1 MRRRRSKARAAI
13 ALLSLVA
20 TTASAQPSGLT
31 TEGAPFLLLPIGA
44 RAVGMGQALVA
55 DPEGGTEELWWN
67 PAGLARSE
75 RREVAVHHYE
85 TIIGTGDVV
94 SILIPSSLLGVF
106 SISLYAL
113 DFGDSPVVDSLG
125 TEIGSL
131 LTRNVVYAATYG
143 TPIGGRMSAGITFKI
158 VQLRFDCTAGC
169 PSFSGTTSAL
179 DVGAQYDL
187 GFLVPM
193 SVGVAVRN
201 VGAPLQVND
210 SDQADPLPTRI
221 QIGVLYRVPGMDRYA
236 PETELKLT
244 GDVVDRLSMESP
256 APRVGAELSWRR
268 RAHLRGGYVFESA
281 RSAES
286 AGPSMGLGLA
296 TSNLRLDIATI
307 FEGFSTDAGKRP
319 TYVSLRYLF

>member
-1 MRRRRSKARAAI
+1 MRRRRSRARAAI

-55 DPEGGTEELWWN
+55 DPEGGTEALWWN

>member
-1 MRRRRSKARAAI
+1 MRRRRSRARATV
-13 ALLSLVA
+13 ALLALVA

-31 TEGAPFLLLPIGA
+31 TEGAPFLLLPVGA
-44 RAVGMGQALVA
+44 RAVGMGQAVVA
-55 DPEGGTEELWWN
+55 DQFGTEALWWN
-67 PAGLARSE
+67 PAGVARSE
-75 RREVAVHHYE
+75 RGEVAVHHYE

-106 SISLYAL
+106 SVSLYAL
-113 DFGDSPVVDSLG
+113 DYGDFPVTDSLG

-131 LTRNVVYAATYG
+131 LTRNVAYAATYA

-158 VQLRFDCTAGC
+158 VQLRLDCTTGC
-169 PSFSGTTSAL
+169 PSLSGTTSAL
-179 DVGAQYDL
+179 DFGAQYDL
-187 GFLVPM
+187 GFLAPM

-210 SDQADPLPTRI
+210 SPQADPLPTRI

-236 PETELKLT
+236 PETELQIT

>member
-55 DPEGGTEELWWN
+55 DPEGGTEALWWN

>member
-13 ALLSLVA
+13 GMLSLVA
-20 TTASAQPSGLT
+20 TAASAQPSGLT
-31 TEGAPFLLLPIGA
+31 TEGAPFLLLPVGA
-44 RAVGMGQALVA
+44 RAVGIGQAVVA
-55 DPEGGTEELWWN
+55 DQFGTEALWWN
-67 PAGLARSE
+67 PAGIARSE

-106 SISLYAL
+106 SVSLYAL
-113 DFGDSPVVDSLG
+113 DYGDFPVTDSLG
-125 TEIGSL
+125 NEIGSL
-131 LTRNVVYAATYG
+131 LTRNVAYAATYA

-158 VQLRFDCTAGC
+158 VQLRLDCTTGC
-169 PSFSGTTSAL
+169 PSLSGTTSAL
-179 DVGAQYDL
+179 DFGAQYDL
-187 GFLVPM
+187 GFLAPM

-210 SDQADPLPTRI
+210 SPQADPLPTRI
-221 QIGVLYRVPGMDRYA
+221 QIGVLYRVPWMDRYA
-236 PETELKLT
+236 PETELQLT

-268 RAHLRGGYVFESA
+268 RAHLRGGYVFETA

>member
-1 MRRRRSKARAAI
+1 MRRRRSRALAAI
-13 ALLSLVA
+13 ALLSVVA

-31 TEGAPFLLLPIGA
+31 TEGAPFLLLPVGA
-44 RAVGMGQALVA
+44 RAVGVGQAVVA
-55 DPEGGTEELWWN
+55 DQFGTEALWWN
-67 PAGLARSE
+67 PAGVARSE

-94 SILIPSSLLGVF
+94 SILIPSDLLGVF
-106 SISLYAL
+106 SVSLYAL
-113 DFGDSPVVDSLG
+113 DYGDFPVTDSLG
-125 TEIGSL
+125 NEIGSL
-131 LTRNVVYAATYG
+131 LTRNVAYAATYA

-158 VQLRFDCTAGC
+158 VQLRLDCTTGC
-169 PSFSGTTSAL
+169 PSLSGTTSAL
-179 DVGAQYDL
+179 DFGAQYDL
-187 GFLVPM
+187 GVLAPV

-210 SDQADPLPTRI
+210 SPQADPLPTRI

-236 PETELKLT
+236 PETELQLT

-256 APRVGAELSWRR
+256 APRVGAEFSWRR
-268 RAHLRGGYVFESA
+268 RAHLRGGYVFETA

>member
-13 ALLSLVA
+13 ALLSLVG

-55 DPEGGTEELWWN
+55 DPEGGTEALWWN

-106 SISLYAL
+106 AISLYAL
-113 DFGDSPVVDSLG
+113 DFGDSPVVDSSG

-210 SDQADPLPTRI
+210 SDQADPLPARI
-221 QIGVLYRVPGMDRYA
+221 QIGVLYRVPAMDRYA

-244 GDVVDRLSMESP
+244 GDVVDRLNMESP

-268 RAHLRGGYVFESA
+268 RAHLRGGYIFESA